1 MLGGTVSVDS
11 KPGVGSVFT
20 LDLLDQSI
28 AITPA
33 ADAIK
38 TTASG
43 PDGPALTVLVV
54 DDDPA
59 VHEVLSA
66 TLVRKGYRVIH
77 ARDGA
82 QALEI
87 VRKTPPDLVTL
98 DVMMPNVDGW
108 TVLGA
113 MKSDPALAHIP
124 VIMLTIVDD
133 RNLGWSLGASEYM
146 TKPIDRE
153 RLVTLVR
160 RFTSRSAEA
169 VVLIVDDDAE
179 VRNVISATLRNVGLK
194 TAEAVNGRVAVE
206 WLTNNPLPDL
216 VLLDLMMPE
225 MDGFQFLERLRDSAE
240 PINVPVVVLT
250 AKDLTAEERTYL
262 AERTVLVL
270 GKSAQPITS
279 LGTALAAI
287 ATQRQGIEKP
297 NLHVPVAHIQ

>member
-1 MLGGTVSVDS
+1 MAHV
-11 KPGVGSVFT
+11 
-20 LDLLDQSI
+20 
-28 AITPA
+28 PA
-33 ADAIK
+33 ADAIE
-38 TTASG
+38 TTDSG
-43 PDGPALTVLVV
+43 PEGPALTVLVV

-59 VHEVLSA
+59 VHEVLAA

-98 DVMMPNVDGW
+98 DVMMPNIDGW
-108 TVLGA
+108 TVLGT

-160 RFTSRSAEA
+160 RFTSRNAEA
-169 VVLIVDDDAE
+169 LVLIVDDDAE
-179 VRNVISATLRNVGLK
+179 VRNVISATLRNAGLK
-194 TAEAVNGRVAVE
+194 TAEAVNGRVAID
-206 WLTNNPLPDL
+206 WLAGHPLPDL

-225 MDGFQFLERLRDSAE
+225 MDGFQFLERLRDRPE
-240 PINVPVVVLT
+240 WLKVPVVVLT
-250 AKDLTAEERTYL
+250 AKDLTAGERAYL

-287 ATQRQGIEKP
+287 ATQRHSAEKP
-297 NLHVPVAHIQ
+297 SPHIQQQA